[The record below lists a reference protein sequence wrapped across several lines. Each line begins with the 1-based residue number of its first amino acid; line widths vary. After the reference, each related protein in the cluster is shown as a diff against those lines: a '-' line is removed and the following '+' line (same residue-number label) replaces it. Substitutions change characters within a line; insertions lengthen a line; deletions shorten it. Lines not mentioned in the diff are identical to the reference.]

1 MINVIMYSFDR
12 ACQLDL
18 ALRSIKDHFA
28 EWKDCSW
35 TIITKCSNDD
45 YSRGYSR
52 LRQLHPENEFNFVHE
67 MNFRDD
73 TRRAFNSGDK
83 SFTTWMMDDDAFIR
97 PFSIQ
102 DQQFK
107 DFANNLDITT
117 LSCRLAP
124 YMNECYTQSRKAI
137 VPDLSEKLSWNWCR
151 ASKTDLYHGYPTDW
165 GYPMS
170 IASFHV
176 FRTKQISDVVN
187 KSLYKA
193 PNSLEGQLALRPPV
207 GEYMMCYPR
216 ALNINIP
223 INKVQTENGN
233 RFGGKPHLQQDA
245 LNREFIAGRRLS
257 TDNVYGVV
265 TPSPHYELDLE
276 FE

>member
-28 EWKDCSW
+28 EWQSCTW
-35 TIITKCSNDD
+35 TIIVKCSNDE
-45 YSRGYSR
+45 YSKGYSR
-52 LRQLHPENEFNFVHE
+52 VRQLHPERQFEFVHE
-67 MNFRDD
+67 INFRDD
-73 TRRAFNSGDK
+73 TRRAFNK
-83 SFTTWMMDDDAFIR
+83 PNKPYTTWMMDDDAFIR
-97 PFSIQ
+97 PFSLQ

-107 DFANNLDITT
+107 DFANNQEITT

-124 YMNECYTQSRKAI
+124 YMNECYTQSRKAL
-137 VPDLSEKLSWNWCR
+137 VPDLTENLTWNWR
-151 ASKTDLYHGYPTDW
+151 NSSKLDLFHGYPTDW

-170 IASFHV
+170 IASFHI
-176 FRTKQISDVVN
+176 FRTYQIASTVN
-187 KSLYKA
+187 KVIFKA
-193 PNSLEGQLALRPPV
+193 PNSLEGQLALNPPA
-207 GEYMMCYPR
+207 GDYMMCYPR

-223 INKVQTENGN
+223 INKAQTENGN
-233 RFGGKPHLQQDA
+233 RFGNKSHLQQDV
-245 LNREFIAGRRLS
+245 LNREFIVGKRLS
-257 TDNVYGVV
+257 TDKVYGAV